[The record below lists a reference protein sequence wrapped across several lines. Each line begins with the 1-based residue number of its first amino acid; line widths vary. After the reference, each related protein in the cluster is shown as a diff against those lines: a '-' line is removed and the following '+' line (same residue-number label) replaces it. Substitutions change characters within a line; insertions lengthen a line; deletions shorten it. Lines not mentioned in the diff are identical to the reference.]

1 MAIIEGFVLEW
12 ETNELIQFNSL
23 ADYLKQ
29 VLDVSWF
36 HESIGVAE
44 DGIFKLVFG
53 DGSVSFFNEAGEM
66 EESLTLMIDEDDF
79 AISDN
84 DGGGMQFVGMFPD
97 FALGMP
103 KDADEPRLD
112 VLVRGDIFSESYKFR
127 PMHPKRFEDTSWF
140 IMVDE
145 GVDEDMDDDMD
156 EDEGEERRSYT
167 NARGGAW
174 VSDTDMRANMQIY
187 HPKFGAL
194 DETGMSGALTVDI
207 EGEEQTGTYSFGIGI
222 TDFGAADSLTLTLD
236 GEEDDPWTLVLVAD
250 DGHVMLFMDVHT
262 HAFVIMS
269 SDRWFLNDMSRMIPH
284 YHPDHGDDGIPEAK
298 PVVTWTVAWW

>member
-1 MAIIEGFVLEW
+1 
-12 ETNELIQFNSL
+12 
-23 ADYLKQ
+23 
-29 VLDVSWF
+29 
-36 HESIGVAE
+36 
-44 DGIFKLVFG
+44 
-53 DGSVSFFNEAGEM
+53 M
-66 EESLTLMIDEDDF
+66 EESLTLMIDEDEF

-156 EDEGEERRSYT
+156 EEDGDERRSST
-167 NARGGAW
+167 NARGGKW

-207 EGEEQTGTYSFGIGI
+207 EGEEQTGTYTFGIGV

-284 YHPDHGDDGIPEAK
+284 YHPDHGDDGDSTGGETDGDMDGGHGGDGMEFEEDPEL
-298 PVVTWTVAWW
+298 VAYFSDGKTMSQPFGDSEFEVLVFGDRSVDVFDARRQ